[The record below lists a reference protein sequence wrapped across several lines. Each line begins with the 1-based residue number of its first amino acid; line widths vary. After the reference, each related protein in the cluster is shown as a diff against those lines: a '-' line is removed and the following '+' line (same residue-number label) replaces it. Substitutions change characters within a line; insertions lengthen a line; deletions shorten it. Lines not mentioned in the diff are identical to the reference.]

1 MPKPQLTLS
10 YRQNDAIGS
19 ACRLDWPHNRCG
31 KGVLVPN
38 LASA

>member
-1 MPKPQLTLS
+1 MSKPQLTVS

-19 ACRLDWPHNRCG
+19 PYRLGWPHNRCG